1 MGIVRKNFLI
11 VSSLIAGTILILLGF
26 MAYVMPIYYNQAKQL
41 ELKKDYVTIVKELDG
56 QSKESLLS
64 NFKKYDQRYPNIL
77 LNLLTSSG
85 EAVYPSASDKEIIA
99 QSQHYL
105 EKGNF
110 DQIGSWSKLIT
121 SSDGEK
127 YIVQAEYG
135 FQSLSGVSQVLVT
148 FYPFILL
155 ALILLS
161 TLVAYIYSHLSTK
174 RIKAISQTA
183 RQMQLMEEG
192 ISCQVSG
199 QDEIAI
205 LAQDVNYLYSKLLTS
220 IEELRA
226 ENVKRAAREEEQADF
241 LRITAHELKTPI
253 ASMLGL
259 VEGMIYNVGEFKDHE
274 TYLKKCR
281 DILQEQSQLVCSIL
295 EATNLD
301 LSLKVKQERVDLK
314 ELIEQYLTP
323 YEALAKVHSY
333 QFIVNLEP
341 VWVSLNSTYFVKAIK
356 NLLDNAFRYTK
367 EGGAIRVSLTEHYL
381 RIENQ
386 AEHLPDKE
394 ELDKLFLPFYRPDF
408 SRAKE
413 DGGTGVG
420 LYLVKQIL
428 EKQGFCYRLEQEKEF
443 LQFTIWFVDP
453 LD

>member
-64 NFKKYDQRYPNIL
+64 NIKKYDQRYPNIL

-155 ALILLS
+155 AIILLS
-161 TLVAYIYSHLSTK
+161 TLVAYIYSQLSTK

-241 LRITAHELKTPI
+241 LRITA
-253 ASMLGL
+253 
-259 VEGMIYNVGEFKDHE
+259 
-274 TYLKKCR
+274 
-281 DILQEQSQLVCSIL
+281 Q
-295 EATNLD
+295 
-301 LSLKVKQERVDLK
+301 
-314 ELIEQYLTP
+314 
-323 YEALAKVHSY
+323 
-333 QFIVNLEP
+333 
-341 VWVSLNSTYFVKAIK
+341 
-356 NLLDNAFRYTK
+356 
-367 EGGAIRVSLTEHYL
+367 
-381 RIENQ
+381 
-386 AEHLPDKE
+386 
-394 ELDKLFLPFYRPDF
+394 
-408 SRAKE
+408 
-413 DGGTGVG
+413 
-420 LYLVKQIL
+420 
-428 EKQGFCYRLEQEKEF
+428 
-443 LQFTIWFVDP
+443 
-453 LD
+453 